1 MTDPSTSPPEA
12 SAPQAPRA
20 TKTRRKR
27 DSLNR
32 ENIIAAAES
41 IAVRDGLD
49 GLTFQSLGD
58 ELGAHPT
65 SMYRH
70 FKDKDELVLALID
83 SLRDRSYLGS
93 LVPTGSWREDLRL
106 AARVVHEHYLRY
118 PQLAQQMA
126 ARTTRLHREFV
137 NMEFILRALLD
148 AGFDHEDALRYER
161 VFGNYVRSLS
171 SIEAAAR
178 ALPEEV
184 QREDELAWRLQFE
197 QLDPAEFPAT
207 TGIGRPPLRIGDPD
221 TFDVGLE
228 LLLDGLEHRAR
239 TAAGG
244 TPPA

>member
-1 MTDPSTSPPEA
+1 MTDPSSSTPGDST
-12 SAPQAPRA
+12 PQAPKVV
-20 TKTRRKR
+20 KTRRKR

-83 SLRDRSYLGS
+83 SLRDRSYLGA

-106 AARVVHEHYLRY
+106 AARVVHDHYLRY

-137 NMEFILRALLD
+137 NMEFILRSLLD
-148 AGFDHEDALRYER
+148 AGFGPDDALRYER

-171 SIEAAAR
+171 SIEAASR
-178 ALPEEV
+178 SLPEDV

-197 QLDPAEFPAT
+197 QLEPGDFPAISS
-207 TGIGRPPLRIGDPD
+207 IGRPPLRIGDPD
-221 TFDVGLE
+221 TFDIGLE
-228 LLLDGLEHRAR
+228 LLLDGLQHRADALSAER
-239 TAAGG
+239 EA
-244 TPPA
+244 